1 MERGAPVRGAAW
13 LLCAGIAAGAAA
25 QEEGRSLPVEGPP
38 QDTRP
43 GREQRPVEPMGPPLP
58 PSQRGAAPSQG
69 PQDYGSEILV
79 DERARPLLG
88 KRIRAIKVLQ
98 VAQSGI
104 QPAPEDVGVE
114 ISRGLRSRVGQPL
127 ELRNVTADIN
137 SLWHE
142 RRIAVRAF
150 AQAAMDEADLVLV
163 VELEVQVYERVE
175 FLGLEKFPRTE
186 IDALLGLY
194 PDRQVTSTEAR
205 AMRNILL
212 AKYRRAGLAFC
223 DVTLVE
229 RVPKA
234 GESSGDRPRKIVT
247 FRIDEGPEVTV
258 GTVSFRGNRS
268 FPGVNPT
275 FLSAGDYIARESR
288 MQCAPEGLLG
298 DGGPFSREVLEEDV
312 DRLQLF
318 YRSRGFLDAVVT
330 ITDVRFRS
338 DPQAIDGADVR
349 KVADVDFVVIE
360 GARYTIRSIR
370 LQHVK
375 NGAPIPPE
383 QARYRPEEVLPL
395 LVSKVGEPY
404 DHSKI
409 RRDQQAIED
418 FYGERGHP
426 KSSFPG
432 MDRVPGA
439 FRVGWPKE
447 RYDEGAAV
455 ELTFEIE
462 EGTEKTLRDVLVRG
476 NTNTRDYVVRRKVR
490 AMPGERVDMT
500 KVNKSI
506 TYLNRTRF
514 FQDQFTMSGPRFEF
528 LPVPGSED
536 LLDLAI
542 DVTES
547 ETGEVRWG
555 VGVSSGAGAQ
565 ANLQFTKRNF
575 DLFRPAS
582 SWNPVTV
589 FEEVLDNRAFHGGGQ
604 NLDLLLAPGTQISTF
619 QIGFTE
625 PDLFGEQFET
635 TELRVNGRKT
645 LRFRDGYR
653 ADTLGADVGLSRF
666 LSEDFSIGISARQE
680 TTTIRDI
687 RPDATQ
693 LVFDSEGATEMRGMR
708 LSSFYRGV
716 DDFLRP
722 TDGFTLQNSFEV
734 IGGPFGAQSDFWKGT
749 TTANYYLPILQNEA
763 GHSTVFHVE
772 ASFGVAEAFGDTDE
786 VYPTERFYL
795 GGSSLRGFRFR
806 GVGPTQFGRPYGG
819 EAMLYG
825 TTELVTPLVA
835 TRMENDLRDRELIR
849 GMVFLDY
856 GLLGLGL
863 NDPTFDE
870 LRMSYGVGVRID
882 VPVLGIPIELALGWP
897 LFSEATDRTRQLWF
911 SLSR

>member
-1 MERGAPVRGAAW
+1 
-13 LLCAGIAAGAAA
+13 
-25 QEEGRSLPVEGPP
+25 
-38 QDTRP
+38 
-43 GREQRPVEPMGPPLP
+43 MGPPPP
-58 PSQRGAAPSQG
+58 PSRDGAAQG
-69 PQDYGSEILV
+69 QQDYGAEILV
-79 DERARPLLG
+79 DERARQLLG
-88 KRIRAIKVLQ
+88 KPIRAIKVLQ

-114 ISRGLRSRVGQPL
+114 ISRGLRSRIGQPL
-127 ELRNVTADIN
+127 ELRNVTADIT

-150 AQAAMDEADLVLV
+150 VQPAGDGVDLVLV

-175 FLGLEKFPRTE
+175 FLGLAKFPRAE

-229 RVPKA
+229 RAPEV
-234 GESSGDRPRKIVT
+234 GESSGTRPRRLVT

-258 GTVSFRGNRS
+258 GTVSFRGNGA

-275 FLSAGDYIARESR
+275 ILSAGDYVARESR
-288 MQCAPEGLLG
+288 MQCAPEGSFG

-330 ITDVRFRS
+330 VADVRFRS
-338 DPQAIDGADVR
+338 DPEGTDSAKVR
-349 KVADVDFVVIE
+349 SVADIDFVVVE
-360 GARYTIRSIR
+360 GPRYTIKSIR

-375 NGAPIPPE
+375 NGDPIPAE
-383 QARYRPEEVLPL
+383 QASYPPTEVLPL
-395 LVSKVGEPY
+395 LVSKVGERY

-426 KSSFPG
+426 KASFPG
-432 MDRVPGA
+432 MERVPGA

-447 RYDEGAAV
+447 SYDEGAGV
-455 ELTFEIE
+455 DLTFEIE

-476 NTNTRDYVVRRKVR
+476 NTNTRDHVVRRKVR
-490 AMPGERVDMT
+490 AMPGERVDMA

-506 TYLNRTRF
+506 QYLNRTRF
-514 FQDQFTMSGPRFEF
+514 FQDQFTMAGPRFEF

-575 DLFRPAS
+575 DLFSPAS

-589 FEEVLDNRAFHGGGQ
+589 FQEVLDNRAFHGGGQ

-653 ADTLGADVGLSRF
+653 ADTLGGDVGLSRF
-666 LSEDFSIGISARQE
+666 LTEDLSVGFSAREE

-693 LVFDSEGATEMRGMR
+693 LVFDSEGDTEMRGMR
-708 LSSFYRGV
+708 VSAFYRGV

-722 TDGFTLQNSFEV
+722 TEGVTFQNTFEV

-749 TTANYYLPILQNEA
+749 STANWYLPIMQNEA

-772 ASFGVAEAFGDTDE
+772 ASFGVAEAFSDTDE

-806 GVGPTQFGRPYGG
+806 GVGPTQYGRPYGG

-825 TTELVTPLVA
+825 TTEVIAPLVA

-849 GMVFLDY
+849 GMLFLDY

-870 LRMSYGVGVRID
+870 LRVSYGIGVRID

-897 LFSEATDRTRQLWF
+897 LFSEETDRTRQLWF

>member
-1 MERGAPVRGAAW
+1 MERRASTCGAAW
-13 LLCAGIAAGAAA
+13 LLCVGIAAGATA
-25 QEEGRSLPVEGPP
+25 QEDGRNLPVDGP
-38 QDTRP
+38 QDARP
-43 GREQRPVEPMGPPLP
+43 GREPRPADPAQTFGPPP
-58 PSQRGAAPSQG
+58 PSRNQGPKDQG
-69 PQDYGSEILV
+69 PQDLGSEILV

-88 KRIRAIKVLQ
+88 KPIRAIRVLQ
-98 VAQSGI
+98 VAQTGI

-150 AQAAMDEADLVLV
+150 VQPAGDEADLVLV

-175 FLGLEKFPRTE
+175 FLGLQKFARSE

-223 DVTLVE
+223 DVNLVE
-229 RVPKA
+229 RAPEA
-234 GESSGDRPRKIVT
+234 GESSGERARKIVT

-258 GTVSFRGNRS
+258 GAVSFRGNRS
-268 FPGVNPT
+268 YPGVNPT
-275 FLSAGDYIARESR
+275 FLSAGDYLARESR
-288 MQCAPEGLLG
+288 MQCAPQGILG

-312 DRLQLF
+312 ERLQLF

-330 ITDVRFRS
+330 VADVRFRPDRS
-338 DPQAIDGADVR
+338 
-349 KVADVDFVVIE
+349 VADIDFVVIE
-360 GARYTIRSIR
+360 GPRYTIRTIR
-370 LQHVK
+370 LQHIK
-375 NGAPIPPE
+375 NGQPIAPE
-383 QARYRPEEVLPL
+383 QAIYRPEEVLPL

-404 DHSKI
+404 DHGKI
-409 RRDQQAIED
+409 RRDQQAIEE

-426 KSSFPG
+426 KASFPG
-432 MDRVPGA
+432 MERVSGA
-439 FRVGWPKE
+439 FRVTWPKE
-447 RYDEGAAV
+447 HYDEGAGV

-462 EGTEKTLRDVLVRG
+462 EGTAKTLRDVLVRG
-476 NTNTRDYVVRRKVR
+476 NTNTRDHVVRRKVR

-514 FQDQFTMSGPRFEF
+514 FQDQFTMAGPRFEF
-528 LPVPGSED
+528 MPVPGSED

-582 SWNPVTV
+582 SWNPITA
-589 FEEVLDNRAFHGGGQ
+589 FQEVLDNRAFHGGGQ
-604 NLDLLLAPGTQISTF
+604 TLDLLLAPGTQISTF
-619 QIGFTE
+619 QVGFTE

-653 ADTLGADVGLSRF
+653 ADTLGAEVGLSRF
-666 LSEDFSIGISARQE
+666 LTEEFSVGISAREE
-680 TTTIRDI
+680 TTDIRDI

-693 LVFDSEGATEMRGMR
+693 LVFDSEGSTEMRGMR
-708 LSSFYRGV
+708 LSSNYRGV

-722 TDGFTLQNSFEV
+722 TDGFTLQGSFEV
-734 IGGPFGAQSDFWKGT
+734 LGGPFGAQSDFWKGVA
-749 TTANYYLPILQNEA
+749 TANWYLPIRQNEA
-763 GHSTVFHVE
+763 GHSTVFHFE
-772 ASFGVAEAFGDTDE
+772 SSFGVAEAFDDTDE

-819 EAMLYG
+819 EAQLYG
-825 TTELVTPLVA
+825 TTEVILPLVA

-863 NDPTFDE
+863 HDPSFEE

-897 LFSEATDRTRQLWF
+897 LFSEETDRTRQLWF